1 MERPSITRMTSQT
14 SRRVLGKRGSWY
26 GYVALF
32 LSGLAVLAL
41 AGCGWTNHENPSPDQ
56 LFESSLRSYGLARS
70 FGETAQAELSVD
82 ELGPATRA
90 FIKSQRHA
98 SRMGDGEGQG
108 EDQAEFMGDL
118 QQLTLEWTSN
128 NNQALKDARVGD
140 RPAMRM
146 SLRRAD
152 AIEEEMDVLLLE
164 TDFESLTDG
173 AMNDRRA
180 TQLVY
185 PVLRKAGQKGRQ
197 PS

>member
-1 MERPSITRMTSQT
+1 
-14 SRRVLGKRGSWY
+14 
-26 GYVALF
+26 
-32 LSGLAVLAL
+32 
-41 AGCGWTNHENPSPDQ
+41 
-56 LFESSLRSYGLARS
+56 
-70 FGETAQAELSVD
+70 
-82 ELGPATRA
+82 
-90 FIKSQRHA
+90 
-98 SRMGDGEGQG
+98 MGDGEGQG